1 MNKISKF
8 NPEEVV
14 IKVKPKDKNSAKL
27 LVKIFHKNE
36 NDKRVEIIETF
47 RWGVGYIEGS
57 IFFNKGYKLN
67 KHHIVCNPDVGDGND
82 LDDLFS
88 IDFNYE
94 GHWND
99 EEKNEFEKIWQ
110 EGDPNDP
117 DLKTSTAWLYE
128 CQNEWEISSID
139 IVIDT
144 PVQLSVVEKFNNKKV
159 IIDDYQD

>member
-47 RWGVGYIEGS
+47 RWGIGFIEGS
-57 IFFNKGYKLN
+57 VFFNKDYKLN
-67 KHHIVCNPDVGDGND
+67 KDHIVCNPDVGDGND

-99 EEKNEFEKIWQ
+99 EEKNEFLEM
-110 EGDPNDP
+110 
-117 DLKTSTAWLYE
+117 LKLLLVI
-128 CQNEWEISSID
+128 NESESNLED
-139 IVIDT
+139 IVNLII
-144 PVQLSVVEKFNNKKV
+144 KK
-159 IIDDYQD
+159 